1 MLLLLTYLLISPST
15 RGCIFTS
22 DWTWRLKSFFLHA
35 FKHWS
40 VVGQPAFRL
49 SVLSTSLL
57 RLCIHHQL
65 HPCACVGCVSV
76 FLCMVWKD
84 FKKLFSIM
92 NLLIWRWIFRPQ
104 SIDMC
109 FLLKFCKI
117 IFCFLK
123 IKMNV
128 HRQKLYHKSRIFSS
142 AMNWTCDNTTNSWR
156 EINWKVYV
164 SFHIDFCWYS

>member
-1 MLLLLTYLLISPST
+1 MICCWSTCFQTICLVNIPPAAVHSPST
-15 RGCIFTS
+15 SSMCMCGLRFC
-22 DWTWRLKSFFLHA
+22 
-35 FKHWS
+35 
-40 VVGQPAFRL
+40 L
-49 SVLSTSLL
+49 SVYGLERFQKTVFIKRLTRLL
-57 RLCIHHQL
+57 T
-65 HPCACVGCVSV
+65 
-76 FLCMVWKD
+76 
-84 FKKLFSIM
+84 IM
-92 NLLIWRWIFRPQ
+92 NLLIWRWISRPQ

-156 EINWKVYV
+156 EINWKVYD